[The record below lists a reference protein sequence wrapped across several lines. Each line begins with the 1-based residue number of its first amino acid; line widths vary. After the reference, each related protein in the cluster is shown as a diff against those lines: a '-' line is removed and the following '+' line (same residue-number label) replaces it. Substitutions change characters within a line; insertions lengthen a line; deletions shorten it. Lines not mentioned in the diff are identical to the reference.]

1 MKISERKR
9 MKTLI
14 QLRKRKDHEMG
25 STCFCIIIIIIIIF
39 VVDKLVF
46 GKRGFKS

>member
-25 STCFCIIIIIIIIF
+25 STCFCIIIIIF

>member
-25 STCFCIIIIIIIIF
+25 STCLCIIIIIIIF

>member
-1 MKISERKR
+1 MKISERER

-25 STCFCIIIIIIIIF
+25 STCFCIIIIIIF

>member
-25 STCFCIIIIIIIIF
+25 STCFCIIIIIIIF